1 MLTSL
6 EDVRPGWSVR
16 VIAGLRR
23 APSWEEWK
31 QGNVPL
37 GAHRIEVTATIRR
50 IHRVPLSVERLR
62 ENWNNPEPFPGAYE
76 TEKE

>member
-31 QGNVPL
+31 RGNVPL
-37 GAHRIEVTATIRR
+37 GAQPIEVTALIRR
-50 IHRVPLSVERLR
+50 VHPRTKIISRAPSPTWMIRHSD
-62 ENWNNPEPFPGAYE
+62 
-76 TEKE
+76 